1 MGLLQSLLGR
11 EGTPNLPDQ
20 VDDTPVLVN
29 AFNEAQGV
37 DPEKRRRIAEIL
49 SGKRTSDDAARGPQP
64 AGPMTPGDSSANP
77 EFRPFQALEE
87 SNKNPFA
94 HINTAL
100 TRGQ

>member
-1 MGLLQSLLGR
+1 MGLLQGLLGR

-20 VDDTPVLVN
+20 VDDSSVLVN

-37 DPEKRRRIAEIL
+37 DPEMRRRINEVL
-49 SGKRTSDDAARGPQP
+49 GRRSSDDAARGPQP

-100 TRGQ
+100 TRQQ